1 MWEKIYHNQR
11 KGKYMAGLDN
21 NMLSVI
27 ECLAKNKIQDAKN
40 AAIVC
45 CKNDTTKKNAA
56 NLNYYQ
62 KLLENGNST
71 FMDIHMRYI
80 GNTLKRRMDMLEINA
95 ATLAEM
101 TFMDECLIRNIIN
114 NKIPYEK
121 IDKFDMALICNLL
134 HCDEQYFAHPN
145 IHNDFLDRVF
155 DKEKD
160 SHTSM
165 KVKIKIRD
173 FLSDFMF
180 VNEVL
185 SDEQKKNFICEK

>member
-1 MWEKIYHNQR
+1 MKPEPIDLQNIGKVYHNENEQ
-11 KGKYMAGLDN
+11 GG
-21 NMLSVI
+21 VI
-27 ECLAKNKIQDAKN
+27 C
-40 AAIVC
+40 
-45 CKNDTTKKNAA
+45 
-56 NLNYYQ
+56 
-62 KLLENGNST
+62 
-71 FMDIHMRYI
+71 MRYI
-80 GNTLKRRMDMLEINA
+80 GNALKRRMDMLEINA

-160 SHTSM
+160 SNASKKT
-165 KVKIKIRD
+165 KIKIHD
-173 FLSDFMF
+173 FLNDFIF
-180 VNEVL
+180 VNEIMSEIAPKIL
-185 SDEQKKNFICEK
+185 IYEK

>member
-1 MWEKIYHNQR
+1 
-11 KGKYMAGLDN
+11 
-21 NMLSVI
+21 
-27 ECLAKNKIQDAKN
+27 
-40 AAIVC
+40 
-45 CKNDTTKKNAA
+45 
-56 NLNYYQ
+56 
-62 KLLENGNST
+62 
-71 FMDIHMRYI
+71 MRYI

-95 ATLAEM
+95 ATLAEK

-160 SHTSM
+160 SNTSM

>member
-160 SHTSM
+160 SNTSM

>member
-1 MWEKIYHNQR
+1 
-11 KGKYMAGLDN
+11 
-21 NMLSVI
+21 
-27 ECLAKNKIQDAKN
+27 
-40 AAIVC
+40 
-45 CKNDTTKKNAA
+45 
-56 NLNYYQ
+56 
-62 KLLENGNST
+62 
-71 FMDIHMRYI
+71 
-80 GNTLKRRMDMLEINA
+80 
-95 ATLAEM
+95 
-101 TFMDECLIRNIIN
+101 MDECLIRNIIN

-160 SHTSM
+160 SNTSM

>member
-1 MWEKIYHNQR
+1 
-11 KGKYMAGLDN
+11 
-21 NMLSVI
+21 
-27 ECLAKNKIQDAKN
+27 
-40 AAIVC
+40 
-45 CKNDTTKKNAA
+45 
-56 NLNYYQ
+56 
-62 KLLENGNST
+62 
-71 FMDIHMRYI
+71 MRYI

-114 NKIPYEK
+114 NKISYEK

-160 SHTSM
+160 SNTSM

-185 SDEQKKNFICEK
+185 SDEQKKDFICEK